1 MVSGLGMSFRKRR
14 HHLVLE
20 ELSLADLTYRDI
32 GKKSSTKAGLSVF
45 VIEMLSITLKLMKI
59 IFTLITVVWSET
71 VPCIQVPVVVVP
83 FMSVV
88 ALYSFSGQQTRAFTA
103 RSVSAKLLVDLS
115 HSSKARSYQ

>member
-1 MVSGLGMSFRKRR
+1 MSFRKRR

-20 ELSLADLTYRDI
+20 ELSLADLTYKDI

-71 VPCIQVPVVVVP
+71 VPCIQVPVVIVP
-83 FMSVV
+83 FLSVV
-88 ALYSFSGQQTRAFTA
+88 VLYSFSGQQTRAFNA